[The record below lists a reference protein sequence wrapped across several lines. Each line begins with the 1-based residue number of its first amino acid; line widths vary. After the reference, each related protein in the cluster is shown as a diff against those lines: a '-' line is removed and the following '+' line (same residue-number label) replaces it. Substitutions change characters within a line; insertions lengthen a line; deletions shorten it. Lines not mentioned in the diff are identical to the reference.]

1 MASGGVL
8 SGGLHTRGLHTLTA
22 VELLE
27 RLARR
32 ELTAKA
38 VVHGLLEHIDS
49 REPAVQAWTCLDRE
63 VALAAAHELD
73 RGAIRGPLHGLPFGV
88 KDVFDTCDLPT
99 EYGSPIY
106 AGHQPRADAGVVALA
121 RKAGGLILGKTVTTE
136 FATFPPGKT
145 RNPHNP
151 EYTPGGSSSGSAAA
165 VADGMVPV
173 AFGTQTVGST
183 IRPAAFCGT
192 TGYKPTYALLPTVG
206 IKPISYCLDTVGLF
220 AKTVADLALVT
231 GALSG
236 RALAVPADP
245 TAPRIG
251 LCLTP
256 QWPHAQPEVQ
266 QLFAGLGNVL
276 SHASAKVTDFVLP
289 ALYAQLHDA
298 QSLIWDYE
306 VARCLTS
313 EYERHRD
320 LIREPLRS
328 QLARGLEISPAEYD
342 AAMSLAREGR
352 RQFADAMGELDVL
365 VVPSSKGEAPKGLA
379 ATGLPTFNR
388 TWTLLHVPCVH
399 VPHGRGPN
407 GLPIGFQVVGRIGD
421 DARTLAAAHTLQ
433 KNLAAMR

>member
-1 MASGGVL
+1 MAL
-8 SGGLHTRGLHTLTA
+8 EAQRALHTLGA
-22 VELLE
+22 VELTA

-32 ELTAKA
+32 ELTAESL
-38 VVHGLLEHIDS
+38 VHGLLEHIAA
-49 REPAVQAWTCLDRE
+49 REPVVQAWTHLDRDAVLA
-63 VALAAAHELD
+63 VARELD

-88 KDVFDTCDLPT
+88 KDVFDTWDCPT
-99 EYGSPIY
+99 GYGSPIY
-106 AGHQPRADAGVVALA
+106 AGHQPPADAAVVSLA

-151 EYTPGGSSSGSAAA
+151 EHTPGGSSSGSAAA

-183 IRPAAFCGT
+183 IRPASFCGA
-192 TGYKPTYALLPTVG
+192 TGYKPSYALLPTVG

-220 AKTVADLALVT
+220 ARSVADMGLVT

-245 TAPRIG
+245 AAPRVG

-256 QWPHAQPEVQ
+256 QWPHAHPEVQ
-266 QLFAGLGNVL
+266 QLFAGLGAAFARAGAQVG
-276 SHASAKVTDFVLP
+276 DFALP
-289 ALYAQLHDA
+289 APYAQLHDA
-298 QSLIWDYE
+298 QALIWDYE
-306 VARCLTS
+306 VARCLTD

-320 LIREPLRS
+320 MIREPLRS
-328 QLARGLEISPAEYD
+328 QLARGFEVAPADYE
-342 AAMSLAREGR
+342 AAMALAREGR
-352 RQFADAMGELDVL
+352 RGFADVMGAFDVL
-365 VVPSSKGEAPKGLA
+365 VVPSSQGEAPKGLG
-379 ATGLPTFNR
+379 ATGLPYFNR

-399 VPHGRGPN
+399 VPYGRGPN

-421 DARTLAAAHTLQ
+421 DARVLACAHFLQ
-433 KNLAAMR
+433 KNLAAAA